1 MAIKRP
7 LGTNN
12 RNGGSSSGSSS
23 SGSSR
28 SGNAGSARDDFW
40 NQHPNG
46 LPQTLDEIIAANR
59 QADINKLGGSSKYF
73 DNVLAMLGN
82 NSNASDFLN
91 MLLGIGADNAGTI
104 GTFPDDF
111 RQKLIQLFLDNLVKS
126 EQRDY
131 DKGVLGEQRVYDSPM
146 NQLARL
152 MGAGIS
158 RDAAIQMLQGSDS
171 GSLIG
176 SGAESDSGEPM
187 TPVTQ
192 QAIQAVQTAVGAIGA
207 VGSMVSLGFTI
218 PQALQQTHFLKNQN
232 FLSDQQKSAYQMASK
247 AFGILNG
254 AGSAAEAFDS
264 TASAISSIQS
274 LAASGNKPATDFIQQ
289 GGIEKM
295 QEVSPFVSPVLST
308 MYRNE
313 HDSEMLRNEIRR
325 QNLSND
331 LIKADEEK
339 TYNDIYVGL
348 SQVLDVDERIKLY
361 RQQILES
368 KSRTKIN
375 DAVATQEEYG
385 AAYAEFQGDILKKL
399 TTYVDGDGNSV
410 TDIMSRKEFDEAWMS
425 LQYVA
430 MYQKQPEKFDKWL
443 QDNWNAA
450 CDLAVINQIYANRH
464 KLQLEDPSIL
474 AGLMS
479 FAKMMDESGLGAMVD
494 RTVQAGLKGAE
505 LLKPVPRL
513 R

>member
-7 LGTNN
+7 RLGSNP
-12 RNGGSSSGSSS
+12 RNGGSSSGGSS
-23 SGSSR
+23 SGSS
-28 SGNAGSARDDFW
+28 GAGSAREDFW
-40 NQHPNG
+40 DKHPNG
-46 LPQTLDEIIAANR
+46 LPSTLEEIIAANR

-73 DNVLAMLGN
+73 DNVLSMLGG
-82 NSNASDFLN
+82 NSQSSDFLN
-91 MLLGIGADNAGTI
+91 MLLGIGADNAGII

-111 RQKLIQLFLDNLVKS
+111 RQKLIQLFLDNLVKG

-131 DKGVLGEQRVYDSPM
+131 DKGVLGEQRIYDSPT

-158 RDAAIQMLQGSDS
+158 RDAAIQMLQGTQESP
-171 GSLIG
+171 LVG

-207 VGSMVSLGFTI
+207 IGSMVSLGFTI

-254 AGSAAEAFDS
+254 AGAAAEAFDS

-274 LAASGNKPATDFIQQ
+274 LAAAGNKPATDFIQQ

-325 QNLSND
+325 QSLAND

-368 KSRTKIN
+368 KSRVQIN
-375 DAVATQEEYG
+375 EAVAKQEEYG
-385 AAYAEFQGDILKKL
+385 AQYAEFQSDILTKL
-399 TTYVDGDGNSV
+399 STYVDGDGNTI
-410 TDIMSRKEFDEAWMS
+410 TDILSRKEFNEAWMS
-425 LQYVA
+425 LQYVS
-430 MYQKQPEKFDKWL
+430 MYQKQPEKFEQWL
-443 QDNWNAA
+443 KDNWEAA
-450 CDLAVINQIYANRH
+450 CDLAVINKIYANRH
-464 KLQLEDPSIL
+464 KLNLEDPSVL
-474 AGLMS
+474 SGLMS
-479 FAKMMDESGLGAMVD
+479 FAKMMEESGLAAMVD
-494 RTVQAGLKGAE
+494 RTVNAGIKGAA
-505 LLKPVPRL
+505 LLKPASIGN
-513 R
+513 